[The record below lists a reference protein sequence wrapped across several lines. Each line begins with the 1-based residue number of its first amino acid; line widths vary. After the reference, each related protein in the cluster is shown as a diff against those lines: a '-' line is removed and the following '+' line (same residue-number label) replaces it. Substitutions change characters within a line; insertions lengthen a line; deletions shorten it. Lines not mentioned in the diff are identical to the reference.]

1 MINQQRFHLLLLLPN
16 HLKKSQPPPLLV
28 RHLLLHPFFLSSS
41 SSSHFSSNNNSYLSS
56 THPSSSAASHFLKP
70 YSSSSSIRPY
80 LHPKLS
86 HYPTLTDFQFQE
98 KQEIDDD
105 DDDDDDDRYK
115 NPSDKNTHLFIK
127 ILRQANS
134 DEHAMDFIYKSS
146 IKPTE
151 SLICSVIWELRNE
164 WELGFLA
171 FKWGLNSGC
180 FSNTNK
186 VWILMIWV
194 LGKQRQ
200 FGVAW
205 SLIRK
210 MVPSS
215 LDSRKALLIMIQSY
229 AAAGKP
235 NKAIQTFQAMEKFRV
250 TADSKAF
257 HTLLR
262 VLCTYGDVELA
273 EEFMLTNKKLFPLE
287 IESFNI
293 ILDGWSNFDEVEAKR
308 VWREM
313 SNCCITPNAVSYTHM
328 ISCFSKVGNLFD
340 SLRLYDQMKKR
351 GWFPG
356 ISVYNSLIYV
366 LTRENC
372 LKDALNL
379 LEKIKEVG
387 LKADS
392 ATYSSIIIPLCE
404 AKKSDEARIILAD
417 MIREGLGPTTAT
429 YHAFVEVEESLIGT
443 SELLRQMK
451 ETGCGPNGN
460 TFLLIFNK
468 FFKFHQSAN
477 VLKMWM
483 EMKRLKIIPN
493 SAHYNVVVAGLAKF
507 GWMKKARE
515 IYDEMKTLGF
525 AEDPKL
531 KKLFQGCGKK

>member
-1 MINQQRFHLLLLLPN
+1 MF
-16 HLKKSQPPPLLV
+16 
-28 RHLLLHPFFLSSS
+28 
-41 SSSHFSSNNNSYLSS
+41 
-56 THPSSSAASHFLKP
+56 
-70 YSSSSSIRPY
+70 
-80 LHPKLS
+80 
-86 HYPTLTDFQFQE
+86 HYPTRTDFQFQE
-98 KQEIDDD
+98 KQEVDDD
-105 DDDDDDDRYK
+105 DDDGKYK

-127 ILRQANS
+127 ILRQTNS
-134 DEHAMDFIYKSS
+134 DEQSMDFLYKSS

-151 SLICSVIWELRNE
+151 TLICSVIWELRNE

-171 FKWGLNSGC
+171 FNWGHKLGCLSNS
-180 FSNTNK
+180 TK
-186 VWILMIWV
+186 AWILMIWV

-210 MVPSS
+210 MAPSQN
-215 LDSRKALLIMIQSY
+215 ALLIMIQSY

-250 TADSKAF
+250 TADSEAF
-257 HTLLR
+257 HTLLCA
-262 VLCTYGDVELA
+262 LCTYGDVELA
-273 EEFMLTNKKLFPLE
+273 EELMLTNKKLFPLE

-293 ILDGWSNFDEVEAKR
+293 ILNGWSNISLDEVEAKR

-313 SNCCITPNAVSYTHM
+313 SNYCITPNAVSFTHM

-351 GWFPG
+351 GWSPG

-366 LTRENC
+366 LTRESC

-387 LKADS
+387 LKADC
-392 ATYSSIIIPLCE
+392 ATYNSIIIPLCE
-404 AKKSDEARIILAD
+404 AKKSDEACIVLAD
-417 MIREGLGPTTAT
+417 MIREGLSPTTAT
-429 YHAFVEVEESLIGT
+429 YHALVEVEESLIGT

-451 ETGCGPNGN
+451 KTGCGPYGE
-460 TFLLIFNK
+460 TFILIFNK

-483 EMKRLKIIPN
+483 EMRRLEIIPD
-493 SAHYNVVVAGLAKF
+493 SAHYKVVVAGLAKF

-515 IYDEMKTLGF
+515 IYNEMKKLGF

-531 KKLFQGCGKK
+531 KKLFQGTGKK